1 MHIDL
6 KRVAIWSPDADE
18 RESEPGNGT
27 GCTCAKGLET
37 YPIFVYPVPL
47 SMTSGA
53 WRDIVLDAFSELIPR
68 CRLEL
73 YAYSMLQ

>member
-1 MHIDL
+1 MLEGD
-6 KRVAIWSPDADE
+6 
-18 RESEPGNGT
+18 SEPEVT
-27 GCTCAKGLET
+27 LHRMYLCEGLET